1 MSKEESTP
9 GGLLSKVVRF
19 VKNPTVN
26 WTELDSLQDD
36 RESQYSKQ
44 MLKEMIERKRRNDFV
59 RRREFDQLRKLRQ
72 REVLHGQRVED
83 AAGRPSFFQSSMASP
98 DERAVT
104 LKKIDEIEAQMSQQ
118 WWKSKQGADAP
129 TQPGV
134 MPDSSTEASAE
145 EQARAYAPT
154 VPGSLSA
161 PLDTKPAVQPLF
173 ADDSMAIGRFG
184 GTDATMLP
192 GSTPHVEASFSPA
205 APTAAPAPAF
215 EPEEFVHEPDL
226 EEAAIRFAN
235 GDHAGAESGLL
246 EVLAQHQQDD
256 PAQQLEIWMTLF
268 DLYRAT
274 GQHDRFDTLAIDFAA
289 QYGRSAPLWFSIP
302 AQLGLAVEVA
312 PAAEPAAAMRR
323 DFSWNAP
330 PTVAVSSVAALQA
343 SLARAASPWTL
354 SWSRLASIDEAAVPL
369 LADQFSVWADRD
381 VQIVF
386 SGVEKLHALLDA
398 KTQSGDRSNSPE
410 WWRLRM
416 AAMRL
421 MGKPDEFELVALD
434 YCVTYEVS
442 PPSWVSP
449 RCGYSDNEGV
459 SSGSAPLA
467 ADSDFMASDLGESS
481 VPAPLETGPVAQ
493 LSGHIDGD
501 ATPLLQPFEA
511 HFKPG
516 VPLTIA
522 CDKLIRVDFAAA
534 GSVLNWA
541 AEQQGHGHVIQ
552 FHNLQRLVAIF
563 FNVIGINEH
572 AWVIPVLRAL
582 GNRVS
587 RGWPGCVC
595 GIRPEVG
602 LQNACVRRQTP
613 SGIQVA
619 IGGDGQ
625 VTLGNIVVK
634 GTARKVRKLYHG
646 KVLAGFAG
654 ATADAFTLFE
664 RFEAKL
670 EKHQGHLTRAAI
682 ELTKDWRT
690 DRVLRRLEAMLA
702 VADASASLIITGNG
716 DVLEPEQGIVA
727 IGSGGAYAHSAAKAL
742 LVNTELS
749 AQEIVKKSLEIAG
762 ELCIYTNM
770 NHTIETL

>member
-1 MSKEESTP
+1 MSKEETTP

-26 WTELDSLQDD
+26 WTELDSIQDD

-72 REVLHGQRVED
+72 REVLQGQRVED

-134 MPDSSTEASAE
+134 MPGSSTEPSDSAH
-145 EQARAYAPT
+145 ARAYAPT
-154 VPGSLSA
+154 APGSLPA
-161 PLDTKPAVQPLF
+161 PLDNKAAVQPLF
-173 ADDSMAIGRFG
+173 ADDSMAIGKFG
-184 GTDATMLP
+184 GTDAQMLA
-192 GSTPHVEASFSPA
+192 GNHQSVEASFSPA
-205 APTAAPAPAF
+205 APAAAPATAF

-246 EVLAQHQQDD
+246 DVLAQHQQDE
-256 PAQQLEIWMTLF
+256 PEQQLEIWMTLF

-274 GQHDRFDTLAIDFAA
+274 GQHDRFDALAIDFAA
-289 QYGRSAPLWFSIP
+289 QYSRSAPLWFSMP
-302 AQLGLAVEVA
+302 ELLGMVAAAA
-312 PAAEPAAAMRR
+312 PAAGAAEAAPAASMRR

-330 PTVAVSSVAALQA
+330 PTLAVSSVAALQA

-354 SWSRLASIDEAAVPL
+354 SWSRLTGIDEAAVPL
-369 LADQFSVWADRD
+369 LADLVSQWSDREG
-381 VQIVF
+381 QLVF
-386 SGVEKLHALLDA
+386 SGVEKLNALLDA

-416 AAMRL
+416 AMMRL

-459 SSGSAPLA
+459 SSGAAPLA
-467 ADSDFMASDLGESS
+467 ADSDFMASDLGEMSA
-481 VPAPLETGPVAQ
+481 PAPLESGPVAQ

-511 HFKPG
+511 FLRPG

-541 AEQQGHGHVIQ
+541 AEQQGHGHVVQ

-572 AWVIPVLRAL
+572 AWVVP
-582 GNRVS
+582 
-587 RGWPGCVC
+587 
-595 GIRPEVG
+595 
-602 LQNACVRRQTP
+602 
-613 SGIQVA
+613 
-619 IGGDGQ
+619 
-625 VTLGNIVVK
+625 
-634 GTARKVRKLYHG
+634 RK
-646 KVLAGFAG
+646 
-654 ATADAFTLFE
+654 
-664 RFEAKL
+664 
-670 EKHQGHLTRAAI
+670 
-682 ELTKDWRT
+682 
-690 DRVLRRLEAMLA
+690 
-702 VADASASLIITGNG
+702 N
-716 DVLEPEQGIVA
+716 
-727 IGSGGAYAHSAAKAL
+727 
-742 LVNTELS
+742 
-749 AQEIVKKSLEIAG
+749 
-762 ELCIYTNM
+762 
-770 NHTIETL
+770 

>member
-1 MSKEESTP
+1 MSKEETTP

-26 WTELDSLQDD
+26 WTELDSIQDD

-72 REVLHGQRVED
+72 REVLQGQRVED

-134 MPDSSTEASAE
+134 MPESSTEEGSESAH
-145 EQARAYAPT
+145 ARAYAPT
-154 VPGSLSA
+154 APGSLPA
-161 PLDTKPAVQPLF
+161 PLENKAAVQPLF

-184 GTDATMLP
+184 GADAQMNATGP
-192 GSTPHVEASFSPA
+192 DEASFSPA
-205 APTAAPAPAF
+205 VTATQPAPAF

-246 EVLAQHQQDD
+246 DVLAQHQQDA
-256 PAQQLEIWMTLF
+256 PEQQLEIWMTLF

-289 QYGRSAPLWFSIP
+289 QYSRSAPLWFSMP
-302 AQLGLAVEVA
+302 EQLGMAAEV
-312 PAAEPAAAMRR
+312 EPAAGAAAVVRK

-330 PTVAVSSVAALQA
+330 PTLAVSSVAALQA
-343 SLARAASPWTL
+343 SLARSASPWTL
-354 SWSRLASIDEAAVPL
+354 SWARLTGIDEAAVPL
-369 LADQFSVWADRD
+369 MADQFTLWADRD
-381 VQIVF
+381 GQLIF
-386 SGVEKLHALLDA
+386 SGVEKLNALLDA
-398 KTQSGDRSNSPE
+398 KAQSGDRSTSPE

-416 AAMRL
+416 AALRL
-421 MGKPDEFELVALD
+421 MGKADEFEMVALD

-449 RCGYSDNEGV
+449 RCGYSDNEGAT
-459 SSGSAPLA
+459 SGAAPLA
-467 ADSDFMASDLGESS
+467 ADSDFGPSDLGETSM
-481 VPAPLETGPVAQ
+481 PASLDTGPAAQ

-501 ATPLLQPFEA
+501 ATPLLEPFQA
-511 HFKPG
+511 FLRPG

-541 AEQQGHGHVIQ
+541 AEQQGQGHVIQ
-552 FHNLQRLVAIF
+552 FQNLQRLVAIF

-572 AWVIPVLRAL
+572 AWVVP
-582 GNRVS
+582 
-587 RGWPGCVC
+587 
-595 GIRPEVG
+595 
-602 LQNACVRRQTP
+602 
-613 SGIQVA
+613 
-619 IGGDGQ
+619 
-625 VTLGNIVVK
+625 
-634 GTARKVRKLYHG
+634 RK
-646 KVLAGFAG
+646 
-654 ATADAFTLFE
+654 
-664 RFEAKL
+664 
-670 EKHQGHLTRAAI
+670 
-682 ELTKDWRT
+682 
-690 DRVLRRLEAMLA
+690 
-702 VADASASLIITGNG
+702 N
-716 DVLEPEQGIVA
+716 
-727 IGSGGAYAHSAAKAL
+727 
-742 LVNTELS
+742 
-749 AQEIVKKSLEIAG
+749 
-762 ELCIYTNM
+762 
-770 NHTIETL
+770 

>member
-1 MSKEESTP
+1 
-9 GGLLSKVVRF
+9 
-19 VKNPTVN
+19 
-26 WTELDSLQDD
+26 
-36 RESQYSKQ
+36 

-72 REVLHGQRVED
+72 REVLQGQRVED

-134 MPDSSTEASAE
+134 MPESTPEGSE
-145 EQARAYAPT
+145 SQYARAFAPT
-154 VPGSLSA
+154 APGSLPA
-161 PLDTKPAVQPLF
+161 PIEDKATVQPLF

-184 GTDATMLP
+184 GTDATM
-192 GSTPHVEASFSPA
+192 GASVQDEASFTPA
-205 APTAAPAPAF
+205 APTPVPAPAF

-226 EEAAIRFAN
+226 EEASIRFAN

-246 EVLAQHQQDD
+246 EVLAQHRQAPPD
-256 PAQQLEIWMTLF
+256 QQLEIWMTLF

-289 QYGRSAPLWFSIP
+289 QYSRSAPLWFSIP
-302 AQLGLAVEVA
+302 EQLGMSVDAESEGAAVG
-312 PAAEPAAAMRR
+312 AAGAVRK

-343 SLARAASPWTL
+343 SLARAAAPWTL
-354 SWSRLASIDEAAVPL
+354 SWARLVSIDEAAVPL
-369 LADQFSVWADRD
+369 MADQFTLWADRD
-381 VQIVF
+381 GQVVF
-386 SGVEKLHALLDA
+386 SGVEKLNALLDA
-398 KTQSGDRSNSPE
+398 KAQSGDRSTSPE

-416 AAMRL
+416 ATLRL
-421 MGKPDEFELVALD
+421 MGKADEFELVALD

-449 RCGYSDNEGV
+449 RCGYSDNEGGI
-459 SSGSAPLA
+459 SGAAPLA
-467 ADSDFMASDLGESS
+467 AESDFGPSDLGDMSA
-481 VPAPLETGPVAQ
+481 PALLDAAPVAQ

-501 ATPLLQPFEA
+501 ATPLLEPFQA
-511 HFKPG
+511 LMRAG

-572 AWVIPVLRAL
+572 AWVVP
-582 GNRVS
+582 
-587 RGWPGCVC
+587 
-595 GIRPEVG
+595 
-602 LQNACVRRQTP
+602 
-613 SGIQVA
+613 
-619 IGGDGQ
+619 
-625 VTLGNIVVK
+625 
-634 GTARKVRKLYHG
+634 RK
-646 KVLAGFAG
+646 
-654 ATADAFTLFE
+654 
-664 RFEAKL
+664 
-670 EKHQGHLTRAAI
+670 
-682 ELTKDWRT
+682 
-690 DRVLRRLEAMLA
+690 
-702 VADASASLIITGNG
+702 N
-716 DVLEPEQGIVA
+716 
-727 IGSGGAYAHSAAKAL
+727 
-742 LVNTELS
+742 
-749 AQEIVKKSLEIAG
+749 
-762 ELCIYTNM
+762 
-770 NHTIETL
+770 

>member
-1 MSKEESTP
+1 MSKEETTP

-26 WTELDSLQDD
+26 WTELDSIQDD

-72 REVLHGQRVED
+72 REVLQGQRVED

-134 MPDSSTEASAE
+134 MPESSTEGTESAH
-145 EQARAYAPT
+145 ARAYAPT
-154 VPGSLSA
+154 APGSLPA
-161 PLDTKPAVQPLF
+161 PLENKAAVQPLF

-184 GTDATMLP
+184 GADAQMNANS
-192 GSTPHVEASFSPA
+192 STEASFTPA
-205 APTAAPAPAF
+205 VAATTPAPAF

-235 GDHAGAESGLL
+235 GDHAGAESGLMD
-246 EVLAQHQQDD
+246 VLAQHQQDA
-256 PAQQLEIWMTLF
+256 PEQQLEIWMTLF

-289 QYGRSAPLWFSIP
+289 QYSRSAPLWFSMLE
-302 AQLGLAVEVA
+302 QLGMAAAV
-312 PAAEPAAAMRR
+312 EPAAGAAAGAVRK

-330 PTVAVSSVAALQA
+330 PTLAVSSVAALQA
-343 SLARAASPWTL
+343 SLARSASPWTL
-354 SWSRLASIDEAAVPL
+354 SWARLAGIDEAAVPL
-369 LADQFSVWADRD
+369 MADQFTLWADRD
-381 VQIVF
+381 GQLIF
-386 SGVEKLHALLDA
+386 SGVEKLNALLDA
-398 KTQSGDRSNSPE
+398 KAQSGDRSTSPE

-416 AAMRL
+416 AALRL
-421 MGKPDEFELVALD
+421 MGKADEFEMVALD

-449 RCGYSDNEGV
+449 RCGYSDNEGGT
-459 SSGSAPLA
+459 SGAAPLA
-467 ADSDFMASDLGESS
+467 ADSDFGPSDLGDMSM
-481 VPAPLETGPVAQ
+481 PAPLDNGPVAQ

-501 ATPLLQPFEA
+501 ATPLLEPFQA
-511 HFKPG
+511 FLRPG

-541 AEQQGHGHVIQ
+541 AEQQGNGHVIQ
-552 FHNLQRLVAIF
+552 FQNLQRLVAIF

-572 AWVIPVLRAL
+572 AWVVP
-582 GNRVS
+582 
-587 RGWPGCVC
+587 
-595 GIRPEVG
+595 
-602 LQNACVRRQTP
+602 
-613 SGIQVA
+613 
-619 IGGDGQ
+619 
-625 VTLGNIVVK
+625 
-634 GTARKVRKLYHG
+634 RK
-646 KVLAGFAG
+646 
-654 ATADAFTLFE
+654 
-664 RFEAKL
+664 
-670 EKHQGHLTRAAI
+670 
-682 ELTKDWRT
+682 
-690 DRVLRRLEAMLA
+690 
-702 VADASASLIITGNG
+702 N
-716 DVLEPEQGIVA
+716 
-727 IGSGGAYAHSAAKAL
+727 
-742 LVNTELS
+742 
-749 AQEIVKKSLEIAG
+749 
-762 ELCIYTNM
+762 
-770 NHTIETL
+770 

>member
-1 MSKEESTP
+1 MSKEETTP

-26 WTELDSLQDD
+26 WTELDSIQDD

-72 REVLHGQRVED
+72 REVLQGQRVED

-134 MPDSSTEASAE
+134 MPGSSADPADSAH
-145 EQARAYAPT
+145 ARAYAPT
-154 VPGSLSA
+154 APGSLPA
-161 PLDTKPAVQPLF
+161 PLDNKAAVQPLF
-173 ADDSMAIGRFG
+173 ADDSMAIGKFG
-184 GTDATMLP
+184 GTDAQMLA
-192 GSTPHVEASFSPA
+192 GNHQSVEASFSPA
-205 APTAAPAPAF
+205 APAAAPATAF

-246 EVLAQHQQDD
+246 DVLAQHQQDE
-256 PAQQLEIWMTLF
+256 PEQQLEIWMTLF

-274 GQHDRFDTLAIDFAA
+274 GQHDRFDALAIDFAA
-289 QYGRSAPLWFSIP
+289 QYSRSAPLWFSMPELLGMVAAATP
-302 AQLGLAVEVA
+302 AAGAAEAA
-312 PAAEPAAAMRR
+312 PAASMRR

-330 PTVAVSSVAALQA
+330 PALAVSSVAALQA

-354 SWSRLASIDEAAVPL
+354 SWSRLTSIDEAAVPL
-369 LADQFSVWADRD
+369 LADLVSQWSDREG
-381 VQIVF
+381 QLVF
-386 SGVEKLHALLDA
+386 SGVEKLNALLDA

-416 AAMRL
+416 AMMRL

-459 SSGSAPLA
+459 SSGAAPLA
-467 ADSDFMASDLGESS
+467 ADSDFMASDLGELSA
-481 VPAPLETGPVAQ
+481 PAPLESGPVAQ

-511 HFKPG
+511 FLRPG
-516 VPLTIA
+516 APLTIA

-541 AEQQGHGHVIQ
+541 AEQQGHGHVVQ

-572 AWVIPVLRAL
+572 AWVVP
-582 GNRVS
+582 
-587 RGWPGCVC
+587 
-595 GIRPEVG
+595 
-602 LQNACVRRQTP
+602 
-613 SGIQVA
+613 
-619 IGGDGQ
+619 
-625 VTLGNIVVK
+625 
-634 GTARKVRKLYHG
+634 RK
-646 KVLAGFAG
+646 
-654 ATADAFTLFE
+654 
-664 RFEAKL
+664 
-670 EKHQGHLTRAAI
+670 
-682 ELTKDWRT
+682 
-690 DRVLRRLEAMLA
+690 
-702 VADASASLIITGNG
+702 N
-716 DVLEPEQGIVA
+716 
-727 IGSGGAYAHSAAKAL
+727 
-742 LVNTELS
+742 
-749 AQEIVKKSLEIAG
+749 
-762 ELCIYTNM
+762 
-770 NHTIETL
+770 

>member
-1 MSKEESTP
+1 MSKEETTP

-26 WTELDSLQDD
+26 WTELDSIQDD

-72 REVLHGQRVED
+72 REVLQGQRVED

-134 MPDSSTEASAE
+134 MPESSTEEGSESAH
-145 EQARAYAPT
+145 ARAYAPT
-154 VPGSLSA
+154 APGSLPA
-161 PLDTKPAVQPLF
+161 PLENKAAVQPLF

-184 GTDATMLP
+184 GADAQMNATGP
-192 GSTPHVEASFSPA
+192 DEASFSPA
-205 APTAAPAPAF
+205 VTATQPAPAF

-246 EVLAQHQQDD
+246 DVLAQHQQDA
-256 PAQQLEIWMTLF
+256 PEQQLEIWMTLF

-289 QYGRSAPLWFSIP
+289 QYSRSAPLWFSMP
-302 AQLGLAVEVA
+302 EQLGMAAEV
-312 PAAEPAAAMRR
+312 EPAAGAAAGVVRK

-330 PTVAVSSVAALQA
+330 PTLAVSSVAALQA
-343 SLARAASPWTL
+343 SLARSASPWTL
-354 SWSRLASIDEAAVPL
+354 SWARLTGIDEAAVPL
-369 LADQFSVWADRD
+369 MADQFTLWADRD
-381 VQIVF
+381 GQLIF
-386 SGVEKLHALLDA
+386 SGVEKLNALLDA
-398 KTQSGDRSNSPE
+398 KAQSGDRSTSPE

-416 AAMRL
+416 AALRL
-421 MGKPDEFELVALD
+421 MGKADEFEMVALD

-449 RCGYSDNEGV
+449 RCGYSDNEGAT
-459 SSGSAPLA
+459 SGAAPLA
-467 ADSDFMASDLGESS
+467 ADSDFGPSDLGETSM
-481 VPAPLETGPVAQ
+481 PASLDTGPAAQ

-501 ATPLLQPFEA
+501 ATPLLEPFQA
-511 HFKPG
+511 FLRPG

-541 AEQQGHGHVIQ
+541 AEQQGQGHVIQ
-552 FHNLQRLVAIF
+552 FQNLQRLVAIF

-572 AWVIPVLRAL
+572 AWVVP
-582 GNRVS
+582 
-587 RGWPGCVC
+587 
-595 GIRPEVG
+595 
-602 LQNACVRRQTP
+602 
-613 SGIQVA
+613 
-619 IGGDGQ
+619 
-625 VTLGNIVVK
+625 
-634 GTARKVRKLYHG
+634 RK
-646 KVLAGFAG
+646 
-654 ATADAFTLFE
+654 
-664 RFEAKL
+664 
-670 EKHQGHLTRAAI
+670 
-682 ELTKDWRT
+682 
-690 DRVLRRLEAMLA
+690 
-702 VADASASLIITGNG
+702 N
-716 DVLEPEQGIVA
+716 
-727 IGSGGAYAHSAAKAL
+727 
-742 LVNTELS
+742 
-749 AQEIVKKSLEIAG
+749 
-762 ELCIYTNM
+762 
-770 NHTIETL
+770 

>member
-83 AAGRPSFFQSSMASP
+83 AAGRPSFFQNSMASP

-192 GSTPHVEASFSPA
+192 GSPPPVEASFSPA

-312 PAAEPAAAMRR
+312 PSAEPAAVMRR

-330 PTVAVSSVAALQA
+330 PAVAVSSVAALQA

-354 SWSRLASIDEAAVPL
+354 SWSRLVSMDEAAVPL
-369 LADQFSVWADRD
+369 LADQFSLWADRD

-449 RCGYSDNEGV
+449 RCGYSDNEGG

-467 ADSDFMASDLGESS
+467 ADNDFAASDLGELSA
-481 VPAPLETGPVAQ
+481 PAPLETGPVAE

-501 ATPLLQPFEA
+501 ATPLLQPFQA

-572 AWVIPVLRAL
+572 AWVVP
-582 GNRVS
+582 
-587 RGWPGCVC
+587 
-595 GIRPEVG
+595 
-602 LQNACVRRQTP
+602 
-613 SGIQVA
+613 
-619 IGGDGQ
+619 
-625 VTLGNIVVK
+625 
-634 GTARKVRKLYHG
+634 RK
-646 KVLAGFAG
+646 
-654 ATADAFTLFE
+654 
-664 RFEAKL
+664 
-670 EKHQGHLTRAAI
+670 
-682 ELTKDWRT
+682 
-690 DRVLRRLEAMLA
+690 
-702 VADASASLIITGNG
+702 N
-716 DVLEPEQGIVA
+716 
-727 IGSGGAYAHSAAKAL
+727 
-742 LVNTELS
+742 
-749 AQEIVKKSLEIAG
+749 
-762 ELCIYTNM
+762 
-770 NHTIETL
+770 

>member
-1 MSKEESTP
+1 
-9 GGLLSKVVRF
+9 
-19 VKNPTVN
+19 
-26 WTELDSLQDD
+26 
-36 RESQYSKQ
+36 

-72 REVLHGQRVED
+72 REVLQGQRVED

-134 MPDSSTEASAE
+134 MPGSSAE
-145 EQARAYAPT
+145 PSDSAHARAYAPT
-154 VPGSLSA
+154 APGSLPA
-161 PLDTKPAVQPLF
+161 PLDNKAAVQPLF
-173 ADDSMAIGRFG
+173 ADDSMAIGKFG
-184 GTDATMLP
+184 GTDAQMLA
-192 GSTPHVEASFSPA
+192 GNHQSVEASFSPA
-205 APTAAPAPAF
+205 APAAAPATAF

-246 EVLAQHQQDD
+246 DVLAQHQQDE
-256 PAQQLEIWMTLF
+256 PEQQLEIWMTLF

-274 GQHDRFDTLAIDFAA
+274 GQHDRFDALAIDFAA
-289 QYGRSAPLWFSIP
+289 QYSRSAPLWFSMP
-302 AQLGLAVEVA
+302 ELLGMVAAPA
-312 PAAEPAAAMRR
+312 PAAGAAEAAPAASMRR

-330 PTVAVSSVAALQA
+330 PTLAVSSVAALQA

-354 SWSRLASIDEAAVPL
+354 SWSRLTSIDEAAVPL
-369 LADQFSVWADRD
+369 LADLVSQWSDREG
-381 VQIVF
+381 QLVF
-386 SGVEKLHALLDA
+386 SGVEKLNALLDA

-416 AAMRL
+416 AMMRL

-459 SSGSAPLA
+459 SSGAAPLA
-467 ADSDFMASDLGESS
+467 ADSDFMASDLGELSA
-481 VPAPLETGPVAQ
+481 PAPLESGPVAQ

-511 HFKPG
+511 FLRPG

-541 AEQQGHGHVIQ
+541 AEQQGHGHVVQ

-572 AWVIPVLRAL
+572 AWVVP
-582 GNRVS
+582 
-587 RGWPGCVC
+587 
-595 GIRPEVG
+595 
-602 LQNACVRRQTP
+602 
-613 SGIQVA
+613 
-619 IGGDGQ
+619 
-625 VTLGNIVVK
+625 
-634 GTARKVRKLYHG
+634 RK
-646 KVLAGFAG
+646 
-654 ATADAFTLFE
+654 
-664 RFEAKL
+664 
-670 EKHQGHLTRAAI
+670 
-682 ELTKDWRT
+682 
-690 DRVLRRLEAMLA
+690 
-702 VADASASLIITGNG
+702 N
-716 DVLEPEQGIVA
+716 
-727 IGSGGAYAHSAAKAL
+727 
-742 LVNTELS
+742 
-749 AQEIVKKSLEIAG
+749 
-762 ELCIYTNM
+762 
-770 NHTIETL
+770 

>member
-1 MSKEESTP
+1 MSKEETTP

-26 WTELDSLQDD
+26 WTELDSIQND
-36 RESQYSKQ
+36 RDSQYSKQ

-72 REVLHGQRVED
+72 REVLQGQRVED

-134 MPDSSTEASAE
+134 MPESSREGTESAH
-145 EQARAYAPT
+145 ARAYAPT
-154 VPGSLSA
+154 APGSLPA
-161 PLDTKPAVQPLF
+161 PLENKPAVQPLF
-173 ADDSMAIGRFG
+173 ADDSMAVGRFG
-184 GTDATMLP
+184 GTDASMS
-192 GSTPHVEASFSPA
+192 GSGPNEASFIPA
-205 APTAAPAPAF
+205 ALAATTPAPAF

-246 EVLAQHQQDD
+246 DVLAQHQQD
-256 PAQQLEIWMTLF
+256 PPEQQLEIWMTLF

-289 QYGRSAPLWFSIP
+289 QYSRSSPLWFSMP
-302 AQLGLAVEVA
+302 EQLGMAVDVTSAAGASA
-312 PAAEPAAAMRR
+312 PAGAVRK

-343 SLARAASPWTL
+343 SLTRAASPWTL
-354 SWSRLASIDEAAVPL
+354 SWARLTSIDEAAVPL
-369 LADQFSVWADRD
+369 MADQFTLWADRD
-381 VQIVF
+381 GQLVF
-386 SGVEKLHALLDA
+386 SGVEKLNALLDA
-398 KTQSGDRSNSPE
+398 KAQSGDRSTSPE

-416 AAMRL
+416 AALRL
-421 MGKPDEFELVALD
+421 MGKADEFELVALD

-449 RCGYSDNEGV
+449 RCGYSDNEGAT
-459 SSGSAPLA
+459 SGAAPLA
-467 ADSDFMASDLGESS
+467 ADSDFGPSDLGDVSA
-481 VPAPLETGPVAQ
+481 PAPLDTDPAAQ

-501 ATPLLQPFEA
+501 ATPLLEPFQA
-511 HFKPG
+511 LMRPG

-541 AEQQGHGHVIQ
+541 AEQQSQGHVIQ

-572 AWVIPVLRAL
+572 AWVAP
-582 GNRVS
+582 
-587 RGWPGCVC
+587 
-595 GIRPEVG
+595 
-602 LQNACVRRQTP
+602 
-613 SGIQVA
+613 
-619 IGGDGQ
+619 
-625 VTLGNIVVK
+625 
-634 GTARKVRKLYHG
+634 RK
-646 KVLAGFAG
+646 
-654 ATADAFTLFE
+654 
-664 RFEAKL
+664 
-670 EKHQGHLTRAAI
+670 
-682 ELTKDWRT
+682 
-690 DRVLRRLEAMLA
+690 
-702 VADASASLIITGNG
+702 N
-716 DVLEPEQGIVA
+716 
-727 IGSGGAYAHSAAKAL
+727 
-742 LVNTELS
+742 
-749 AQEIVKKSLEIAG
+749 
-762 ELCIYTNM
+762 
-770 NHTIETL
+770 